1 MTPKKILFITGTRAD
16 YGKIKPLM
24 SAIENDPQFELF
36 VFITGMHLS
45 KTHGSTYIGVEKD
58 GWRNTHV
65 DFASASHDEG
75 MPQHLSNITGSLS
88 NYIRLISP
96 DLTVVHGDR
105 IEALSGVISAALQ
118 NCRTA
123 HIEGGEVSGTIDES
137 IRHAITKLSHEHF
150 VCSESAKLRVLKLG
164 EQADRIFV
172 IGSPDIDV
180 MLSTSL
186 PSLDSVKEHY
196 EIPFDHFFIAMLHPV
211 TTDLVSLQGQARVFV
226 EALQQSGRNGII
238 VFPNNDPGNQIILA
252 EYTSLINEKKF
263 RLFPSIRFESFL
275 TLLKNCDFIIGNSSA
290 GIREAGIYGI
300 PSIDIGT
307 RQQGRYDLNIL
318 KNLQHVDFD
327 CREILRAMEMTREHR
342 HASQVFGDGTSVC
355 KFMKVIKSESFWKTP
370 IQKRIT
376 Y

>member
-1 MTPKKILFITGTRAD
+1 MTPTKILFITGTRAD

-226 EALQQSGRNGII
+226 EALQQSRRNGII

-252 EYTSLINEKKF
+252 EYTSLINDKKF